1 MSRRVSIS
9 KSPSRSPS
17 AFISARL
24 PFARQDRHLFLCFE
38 ASLKQNFSFNCIQIL
53 DSECGDLTT
62 MQIYFFLLAGRG
74 SGDCPK
80 GRRDPISNWY
90 LARVCRSCM
99 VGRPRDFLF

>member
-62 MQIYFFLLAGRG
+62 MQIYFFSWLGGAAVIA
-74 SGDCPK
+74 PK
-80 GRRDPISNWY
+80 DVATPSAIGI
-90 LARVCRSCM
+90 
-99 VGRPRDFLF
+99 